1 MYLGIQRARLEMAA
15 QLYYSGKREFRNTH
29 ACGVF
34 SSVYWFRERF
44 RCNWQHV
51 GIGLDVVRRDR
62 HDIVMEILKSAK
74 SGRIKTELMKD
85 VNMSFTQA
93 QQYLSMLMEK
103 GLLQINEN
111 RRFTTTKKG
120 LEFMEKCQGC
130 FLSEWHEQKSGK
142 SHMTV
147 PRK

>member
-1 MYLGIQRARLEMAA
+1 
-15 QLYYSGKREFRNTH
+15 
-29 ACGVF
+29 
-34 SSVYWFRERF
+34 
-44 RCNWQHV
+44 
-51 GIGLDVVRRDR
+51 
-62 HDIVMEILKSAK
+62 MEILKSAK
-74 SGRIKTELMKD
+74 PGRIKTELMKD

-103 GLLQINEN
+103 GLLQVNEN

-120 LEFMEKCQGC
+120 LEFMEKCEGC
-130 FLSEWHEQKSGK
+130 FLCEWHEQKSGK